1 MSIDVPDPDPEQG
14 VLVDEMS
21 DFLIRRDFGL
31 RQVRQGIQNEIAL
44 PQPSQ
49 GQLTRHER
57 MSKNLTSFEEGG
69 ELPVACAQ
77 MIDPDRRIDQD
88 HGRVVGRRRGVT
100 FNLASVPPSRANR
113 RALSRSI
120 SALSASRTRLDFS
133 FTPVKA

>member
-1 MSIDVPDPDPEQG
+1 MSIDVADPDPEQG

-88 HGRVVGRRRGVT
+88 HGRVGRRRGGT
-100 FNLASVPPSRANR
+100 FNLDSVPPRRANR

-133 FTPVKA
+133 LTPVKA